1 MCEVLKT
8 RNDITSEQ
16 LPASEP
22 VAACVGEVAGG
33 ALRAARYAR
42 SQAQAA
48 RPKTAGSICP
58 KKTPVCT
65 NKKIIKIKSEQRPMK
80 RRQPKYVVGLCLL

>member
-58 KKTPVCT
+58 KKTPVG
-65 NKKIIKIKSEQRPMK
+65 KKTR
-80 RRQPKYVVGLCLL
+80 

>member
-8 RNDITSEQ
+8 RNDLTSEQ

-48 RPKTAGSICP
+48 RPHRLDLP
-58 KKTPVCT
+58 KK
-65 NKKIIKIKSEQRPMK
+65 NAGWQKKVGRAQIKK
-80 RRQPKYVVGLCLL
+80 